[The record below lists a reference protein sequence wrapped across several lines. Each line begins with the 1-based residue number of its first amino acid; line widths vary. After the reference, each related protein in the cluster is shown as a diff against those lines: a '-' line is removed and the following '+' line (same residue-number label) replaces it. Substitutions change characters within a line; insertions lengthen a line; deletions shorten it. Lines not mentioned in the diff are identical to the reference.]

1 MDYISNCV
9 FVDKSRFNVNMC
21 PPSAWSTVGTP
32 AIVTT
37 KSTRVTSHANLGAIS
52 TMGVVGI
59 EIRVAEKPKHRKIKG
74 GRKRKQ
80 TSDTKRVKCTTT
92 GHYLNFI
99 RKTLDEM
106 DKNPLMKRFLLL
118 LWIMLLSIYTQTSM
132 N

>member
-9 FVDKSRFNVNMC
+9 FVDESGFNINMR

-37 KSTRVTSHANLGAIS
+37 KSTRATSHTILGAIS
-52 TMGVVGI
+52 AMGVVDI
-59 EIRVAEKPKHRKIKG
+59 ELRVAEKPKHRKIEG

-80 TSDTKRVKCTTT
+80 TSDTKRAKGTTT

-106 DKNPLMKRFLLL
+106 DKNPLMNRFF
-118 LWIMLLSIYTQTSM
+118 YCYG
-132 N
+132 